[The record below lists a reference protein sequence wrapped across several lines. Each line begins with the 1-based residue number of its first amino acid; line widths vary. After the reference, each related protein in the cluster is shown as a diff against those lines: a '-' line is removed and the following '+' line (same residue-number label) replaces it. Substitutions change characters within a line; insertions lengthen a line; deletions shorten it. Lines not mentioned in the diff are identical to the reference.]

1 MPILPEIVV
10 GCLDNIAAFKH
21 RDVSGNVVNGA
32 SEWAVRFISR
42 VLREDPGAIVAAVE
56 MQTGTAAEQSR
67 QGAMRV
73 ARMLVVNSGV
83 LDDGK
88 VVFLNRLE
96 VLEILEEFEPLL
108 FASIPQSSRGKADWW
123 KRARLTFLDQSRGN
137 AKSLAYLRLRKKRK
151 KG

>member
-21 RDVSGNVVNGA
+21 RDVSGNVANGA

-67 QGAMRV
+67 QVKERIEKAT
-73 ARMLVVNSGV
+73 AEMLE
-83 LDDGK
+83 K
-88 VVFLNRLE
+88 R
-96 VLEILEEFEPLL
+96 P
-108 FASIPQSSRGKADWW
+108 SI
-123 KRARLTFLDQSRGN
+123 FYGN
-137 AKSLAYLRLRKKRK
+137 VWED
-151 KG
+151 